1 MSEQQVPADA
11 GQAGGPTA
19 GQLLRQAREAAG
31 LHVAALAVAL
41 KVPVRKLEALEED
54 RFDLLPDAVFVRALA
69 SSVCR
74 TLKIDPQPILERM
87 PQTVAPRLVHDSD
100 GINAPFRAPSDG
112 TGPSWIDQVSK
123 PVFLAVFVLL
133 LGALVLVFLP
143 GLREDT
149 AQAEKSQV
157 LPEPAPVVVAPA
169 EPVAPPS
176 LPAASIP
183 AVAAAAVP
191 VAAAATAPAV
201 RSTPAAVSPT
211 VSVPKLVSPTAVVT
225 AQASAT
231 RTSSVTAAPPAG
243 GTVVFKTSGESWI
256 QVTDANGVTVLRRL
270 MAAGESAGASGALPM
285 AVTVGSASA
294 TEVQVRG
301 KAFDLAPLA
310 RDNVARFEVK

>member
-133 LGALVLVFLP
+133 LGEIGRAHV
-143 GLREDT
+143 
-149 AQAEKSQV
+149 
-157 LPEPAPVVVAPA
+157 
-169 EPVAPPS
+169 
-176 LPAASIP
+176 
-183 AVAAAAVP
+183 
-191 VAAAATAPAV
+191 
-201 RSTPAAVSPT
+201 
-211 VSVPKLVSPTAVVT
+211 
-225 AQASAT
+225 
-231 RTSSVTAAPPAG
+231 
-243 GTVVFKTSGESWI
+243 
-256 QVTDANGVTVLRRL
+256 
-270 MAAGESAGASGALPM
+270 
-285 AVTVGSASA
+285 
-294 TEVQVRG
+294 
-301 KAFDLAPLA
+301 
-310 RDNVARFEVK
+310 